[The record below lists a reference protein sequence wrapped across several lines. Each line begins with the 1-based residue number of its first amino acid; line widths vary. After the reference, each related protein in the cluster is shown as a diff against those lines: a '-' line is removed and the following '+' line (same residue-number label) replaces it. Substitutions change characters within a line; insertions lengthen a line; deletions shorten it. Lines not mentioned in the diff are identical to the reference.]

1 VVNHK
6 VHSLG
11 NQHSQGNLL
20 PIQQLSSSVVEAVVV
35 VLETKSVLLVAVE
48 VVKDKQVK
56 QVEQILVVVVVIPQ
70 DKQIQM
76 VVLVVQ

>member
-1 VVNHK
+1 ME
-6 VHSLG
+6 
-11 NQHSQGNLL
+11 Q
-20 PIQQLSSSVVEAVVV
+20 
-35 VLETKSVLLVAVE
+35 VE

-56 QVEQILVVVVVIPQ
+56 LVEQILVVVVVVLQ